1 MGGDRAQSILCTTH
15 LHTPCQ
21 GLPVFLLPCNPWV
34 LYGTPGLL
42 MGVGCPENPGE
53 AEHVPQGAAALGAC
67 WGPMVL
73 GRGMMVVECGG
84 WCRGDG
90 VGV

>member
-1 MGGDRAQSILCTTH
+1 MGPLHHSTAPTLSGAPGIPSSLQPLGTLWDTRA
-15 LHTPCQ
+15 
-21 GLPVFLLPCNPWV
+21 
-34 LYGTPGLL
+34 L

-73 GRGMMVVECGG
+73 GRGMMVVEFGG